1 MPKSKTPNILFL
13 VLDTHRADRLG
24 CYGYAR
30 GTSPHLDAFAAQATV
45 FENAVSPG
53 QWTIPAHASMFT
65 GEFPT
70 THATVQSS
78 DALDPRFR
86 TLAERLKTLGYETV
100 GFCNNPLVGVLNNNL
115 KRGFDLFYNYGGAIP
130 TVPEKKKKGLAKLFH
145 KIWSRYTQLLRKIS
159 YPVQNLIAQ
168 NDRVFNFIL
177 HPLLVPLW
185 AKHAHFKG
193 DAPTSIRD
201 LVEYLE
207 QRPAA
212 QPLFLFLNVMET
224 HLPYYPPEK
233 FITKYAPIVKQNPQ
247 ARAFINRYNTQALHW
262 LLPMKQPFSPLE
274 YETLSSMYD
283 AEVAYQDEALGQLL
297 TLLDTPHHREN
308 TLVIIVGDHGEMLG
322 EHQIMG
328 HGLGVYQELIHVPLL
343 IRAPGQT
350 QGGRVPQAVSTT
362 QLFHTVLDAVHVET
376 VATTYAP
383 EVDVRSCSLLPL
395 AKDTG
400 QAPANVFSEAFPPE
414 HVISI
419 MQRRT
424 PELLSEFPSESNHW
438 AVYRQGYKLIEIENH
453 AGELYH
459 LPDDPRE
466 ETPLDNPDRAGM
478 LRHELGSF
486 LERTAARRPDVP
498 NADHLTGSVNLDD
511 EQLRQRLRGLGYL
524 E

>member
-24 CYGYAR
+24 CYGYDR
-30 GTSPHLDAFAAQATV
+30 GTSPNLDAFAAQATV

-53 QWTIPAHASMFT
+53 QWTIPAHASMFS

-70 THATVQSS
+70 THGTVQSS
-78 DALDPRFR
+78 DALDARFR
-86 TLAERLKTLGYETV
+86 TLAERLQTLGYQTV

-115 KRGFDLFYNYGGAIP
+115 KRGFELFYNYGGAIP
-130 TVPEKKKKGLAKLFH
+130 TVPEKKKKGVAKFFYHL
-145 KIWSRYTQLLRKIS
+145 WSRYTQLLRKIS

-177 HPLLVPLW
+177 NPLLVPLW

-201 LVEYLE
+201 LVEYLQ
-207 QRPAA
+207 QRTED

-233 FITKYAPIVKQNPQ
+233 FVTKFAPIVKQNPQ

-262 LLPMKQPFSPLE
+262 LLPMKQPFAPLE
-274 YETLSSMYD
+274 FETLSSMYD

-297 TLLDTPHHREN
+297 TLLDTPYHREN

-350 QGGRVPQAVSTT
+350 HAGRVTQPVSTT
-362 QLFHTVLDAVHVET
+362 HLFHTVLDAVHVET
-376 VATTYAP
+376 LETSYAP

-395 AKDTG
+395 TKGNAN
-400 QAPANVFSEAFPPE
+400 APANVVSEAFPPE
-414 HVISI
+414 HVINI
-419 MQRRT
+419 MQKRT
-424 PELLSEFPSESNHW
+424 PDLLEEFPSDANHW

-453 AGELYH
+453 PGELYD
-459 LPDDPRE
+459 LTTDPRE
-466 ETPLDNPDRAGM
+466 ESPLDDPVRAGE

-486 LERTAARRPDVP
+486 LEYAAARRPD
-498 NADHLTGSVNLDD
+498 HLGGSVNLDD

>member
-1 MPKSKTPNILFL
+1 MPKSKTPNVLFI

-30 GTSPHLDAFAAQATV
+30 GTSPNLDAFAAQATV

-53 QWTIPAHASMFT
+53 QWTIPAHASMFS

-70 THATVQSS
+70 THGTVQSS

-86 TLAERLKTLGYETV
+86 TLAERLKTLGYQTV

-115 KRGFDLFYNYGGAIP
+115 KRGFDVFYNYGGAIP
-130 TVPEKKKKGLAKLFH
+130 TVPEKKKKGLAKFFH

-168 NDRVFNFIL
+168 NGRVFNFIL
-177 HPLLVPLW
+177 NPLLVPLW

-193 DAPTSIRD
+193 DAPVSIRD
-201 LVEYLE
+201 LVEFLE
-207 QRPAA
+207 HRREA

-224 HLPYYPPEK
+224 HLPYSPPDP
-233 FITKYAPIVKQNPQ
+233 FITKFAPIVKQNPQ
-247 ARAFINRYNTQALHW
+247 ARAFLNRYNTQALHW
-262 LLPMKQPFSPLE
+262 LLPMKKPFTPLE

-297 TLLDTPHHREN
+297 TLLDTPYHRAN
-308 TLVIIVGDHGEMLG
+308 TLVIIAGDHGEMLG

-328 HGLGVYQELIHVPLL
+328 HGLGVYQELIRVPLI
-343 IRAPGQT
+343 IRYPGQT
-350 QGGRVPQAVSTT
+350 EGARVSQAVSTT
-362 QLFHTVLDAVHVET
+362 HLFHTVLDAVHVET
-376 VATTYAP
+376 VETTYAP

-395 AKDTG
+395 AKGMG
-400 QAPANVFSEAFPPE
+400 QPPANIFSEAFPPE
-414 HVISI
+414 HVLNI
-419 MQRRT
+419 MRKRT
-424 PELLSEFPSESNHW
+424 PDLLAEFPSEANHW
-438 AVYRQGYKLIEIENH
+438 AIYRQGYKLIEIENH
-453 AGELYH
+453 TGELYF

-466 ETPLDNPDRAGM
+466 NQPLADPDRTGV

-486 LERTAARRPDVP
+486 LERAAARRPQ
-498 NADHLTGSVNLDD
+498 HLDGSVSLDD